1 MSASGVCAGG
11 VCTSG
16 ICVCSVL
23 VLVKDVL
30 DLGLDLFHCS
40 SHCELLFVLVGY
52 QKGMGE
58 VLL

>member
-30 DLGLDLFHCS
+30 DLGLDAWICVSMLMWLSGGF
-40 SHCELLFVLVGY
+40 
-52 QKGMGE
+52 GMTHPQR
-58 VLL
+58 L